1 MFRLLGSPEWV
12 GMCAGGATPTLHLP
26 DFLCNDLAN
35 LENLVMAGKVCL
47 ARGEAEQLLV
57 LCGVLEIPDIA
68 KEAIQ
73 VMRCSDDSTTQVFIY
88 SLEVSATSG
97 RANF

>member
-35 LENLVMAGKVCL
+35 LENLVMTGKVCL
-47 ARGEAEQLLV
+47 TRGEAEKLHV
-57 LCGVLEIPDIA
+57 LCGVLEIPDIV

-73 VMRCSDDSTTQVFIY
+73 VMRCSHDSTMHALIY
-88 SLEVSATSG
+88 TH
-97 RANF
+97 